1 MISLFHKK
9 FVNTK
14 KTKHKLKNNYKN
26 YFVNAY
32 NKNPYKDPT
41 SKTIIKL
48 YKNFIIYLNNIM
60 KLKSILYKKEQ
71 DGLVD
76 KIINILE
83 LDNENSIILYNL
95 DNDQIKQ
102 DRILKLIPEIRKYYS
117 FSSIIGASEPT
128 KAKRP
133 YLSII
138 RQLTKSKYKL
148 NSYDYRIKQDG
159 KEDIRTKKY
168 IFELL

>member
-1 MISLFHKK
+1 M
-9 FVNTK
+9 
-14 KTKHKLKNNYKN
+14 KLKN
-26 YFVNAY
+26 
-32 NKNPYKDPT
+32 
-41 SKTIIKL
+41 
-48 YKNFIIYLNNIM
+48 
-60 KLKSILYKKEQ
+60 ILYKKEQ
-71 DGLVD
+71 EELVN

-95 DNDQIKQ
+95 DNDKTKK
-102 DRILKLIPEIRKYYS
+102 DKILELIPEIRKYFN
-117 FSSIIGASEPT
+117 FSGIIGISKPT
-128 KAKRP
+128 KVKRP

-148 NSYDYRIKQDG
+148 NSYDYRVKQNG

>member
-1 MISLFHKK
+1 
-9 FVNTK
+9 
-14 KTKHKLKNNYKN
+14 
-26 YFVNAY
+26 
-32 NKNPYKDPT
+32 
-41 SKTIIKL
+41 
-48 YKNFIIYLNNIM
+48 M

-71 DGLVD
+71 DELID

-95 DNDQIKQ
+95 DNDKIKQ
-102 DRILKLIPEIRKYYS
+102 NKILELIPEIRKYYS
-117 FSSIIGASEPT
+117 FSTIIGASEPD

-138 RQLTKSKYKL
+138 KQITKSKYKI
-148 NSYDYRIKQDG
+148 NSYDYRIKQEN

-168 IFELL
+168 IFELK

>member
-1 MISLFHKK
+1 
-9 FVNTK
+9 
-14 KTKHKLKNNYKN
+14 
-26 YFVNAY
+26 
-32 NKNPYKDPT
+32 
-41 SKTIIKL
+41 
-48 YKNFIIYLNNIM
+48 M

-71 DGLVD
+71 DELVY
-76 KIINILE
+76 KIINIL
-83 LDNENSIILYNL
+83 
-95 DNDQIKQ
+95 DNDKVKQ
-102 DRILKLIPEIRKYYS
+102 EEILKLIPEIRKYYS
-117 FSSIIGASEPT
+117 FSTIIGASEPT

-148 NSYDYRIKQDG
+148 NSYDYRIKKDS

>member
-1 MISLFHKK
+1 
-9 FVNTK
+9 
-14 KTKHKLKNNYKN
+14 
-26 YFVNAY
+26 
-32 NKNPYKDPT
+32 
-41 SKTIIKL
+41 
-48 YKNFIIYLNNIM
+48 M

-71 DGLVD
+71 DELVY
-76 KIINILE
+76 KIINILV
-83 LDNENSIILYNL
+83 LDNENSIILFNL
-95 DNDQIKQ
+95 DNDK
-102 DRILKLIPEIRKYYS
+102 ILELIPEIRKYYS
-117 FSSIIGASEPT
+117 FSTIIGASEPT

-168 IFELL
+168 IFDLL